1 MKTSLCF
8 TLSAIFCLSATL
20 LVGCKEK
27 ELPGSIHGSIINKAT
42 GEPIKTA
49 GVELLPSGLKE
60 VTGSEGQYEFNEID
74 PGVYKLHVTKTG
86 YEDLVSSEII
96 VKSNKATPHNVE
108 IEKLPPS
115 LRIVNDKGE
124 DIDVLDFGAIAD
136 DITRSFNIF
145 NDGIESLQWEI
156 TTTAK
161 WITEISKK
169 SGEIKAGGTQ
179 PIILTID
186 RELLTSGDNATTVH
200 ITSTNGSKELKVTAT
215 GENRQLPALNTLEAT
230 DVKMTS
236 AIFHGV
242 LTDEGTPSYTERGF
256 VYNLSSM
263 PTIENTIS
271 KLTVAVTENTTFQ
284 TTATGLE
291 EGKTYYVRAY
301 AVNKVGTAYSSNE
314 VRCTPQKTLP
324 IVKTDAVT
332 NKSIGNSRATLNG
345 TIEDIGEPAYTERGF
360 VYGTNHNPM
369 VEDATKK
376 VVAGS
381 GTGAYTTNLTD
392 LAIDNIYYVRAY
404 ATNVAGTSYGDELEM
419 DFHAILPEVTTL
431 TTTNKS
437 IGNGTARFN
446 ATITKQG
453 DPSYTERG
461 FVWGEHHEPTI
472 ESDKKH
478 IVSGSD
484 LGNFSADISGFEIGK
499 YYYVRAYVKTEN
511 NIVYGNEE
519 LLDFNAILPK
529 VKTLNVSNI
538 DDGTSAL
545 LKAEIE
551 SLGDPTY
558 TESGFIYG
566 TMPNPLIEDASVIQE
581 IVGGTGIGT
590 YEKKI
595 ENLKVGETYYVRA
608 YLRNESYTAYG
619 DIVSF
624 KAESPYYVILED
636 IGLMVQKKDLGTG
649 VWNTAD
655 AMCKGSTL
663 AGHTD
668 WRLPTIDELM
678 VLYNHRDKVGGNMK
692 LYEYWSGT
700 DCGSGIDPMHQT
712 IVFHRGGDINCIY
725 DNLRYHYTDAPSIRA
740 VRSITE

>member
-1 MKTSLCF
+1 MKKPLYLALVLLLT
-8 TLSAIFCLSATL
+8 SAIYF
-20 LVGCKEK
+20 GCKEK

-86 YEDLVSSEII
+86 YEDLVSNEII

-115 LRIVNDKGE
+115 LRIVNDKRE

-156 TTTAK
+156 TITAK

-169 SGEIKAGGTQ
+169 SGEINAEGTQ

-186 RELLTSGDNATTVH
+186 RELLTCGDNATTVH

-230 DVKMTS
+230 DIKMTS

-271 KLTVAVTENTTFQ
+271 KLTVAVTENKTFQ
-284 TTATGLE
+284 ATATGLE
-291 EGKTYYVRAY
+291 ESKTYYVRAY
-301 AVNKVGTAYSSNE
+301 AVNKVGTAYSTNE

-332 NKSIGNSRATLNG
+332 NKSIGNGRATLNG
-345 TIEDIGEPAYTERGF
+345 TIEDTGEPAYTERGF

-381 GTGAYTTNLTD
+381 GTGKITVNLTD
-392 LAIDNIYYVRAY
+392 LVMGEIYYVRAY
-404 ATNVAGTSYGDELEM
+404 ATNEIGTAYGGEVVM
-419 DFHAILPEVTTL
+419 DFNIELPIIHTKTVDDITATTATL
-431 TTTNKS
+431 YAEIQS
-437 IGNGTARFN
+437 IG
-446 ATITKQG
+446 
-453 DPSYTERG
+453 DPAY
-461 FVWGEHHEPTI
+461 I
-472 ESDKKH
+472 E
-478 IVSGSD
+478 
-484 LGNFSADISGFEIGK
+484 A
-499 YYYVRAYVKTEN
+499 
-511 NIVYGNEE
+511 
-519 LLDFNAILPK
+519 
-529 VKTLNVSNI
+529 
-538 DDGTSAL
+538 
-545 LKAEIE
+545 
-551 SLGDPTY
+551 
-558 TESGFIYG
+558 GFIYG
-566 TMPNPLIEDASVIQE
+566 TIANPTIDEDGVTVE
-581 IVGGTGIGT
+581 KVKETGIGT
-590 YEKKI
+590 VKKEI
-595 ENLKVGETYYVRA
+595 ENLVEGTTYYVRA
-608 YLRNESYTAYG
+608 YLRNENYIAYS

-624 KAESPYYVILED
+624 KAEIPSYMVVPGYNT
-636 IGLMVQKKDLGTG
+636 LMVQREDLGVG
-649 VWNTAD
+649 DYSSAK

-663 AGHTD
+663 GGYTD
-668 WRLPTIDELM
+668 WRLPTKEELM
-678 VLYNHRDKVGGNMK
+678 MLYNNRELIGGFFPD
-692 LYEYWSGT
+692 LYWSSSPT
-700 DCGSGIDPMHQT
+700 YVSNSAYCIDFTNGSLLSRITGQKLC
-712 IVFHRGGDINCIY
+712 V
-725 DNLRYHYTDAPSIRA
+725 RA
-740 VRSITE
+740 VRTITE